1 MRQTSVIPYDMVYD
15 ISYEM
20 THDLSSE
27 VMARLSIREP
37 GHCLILSEAKDLL
50 DSA

>member
-37 GHCLILSEAKDLL
+37 GHYFILSEAKDLL